1 MLKKINNFIILL
13 LAVLLAACGNVSQA
27 DSNLQSSSSA
37 QMEAGS
43 TSSQRESRA
52 SSQSEKTE
60 QPVEISD
67 NILYTFIDTDFFT
80 PWEGYG
86 DVYYQP
92 VSYTVDGQQ
101 FRRADTEKGWGIN
114 GYYPEV
120 DYDAWGRKDA
130 VNLFAKDYFHP
141 DSTGYEKLGDAI
153 IAKTNG
159 DWDVFTADVKYI
171 GYREDSAEI
180 PQQKWLDYF
189 DKKRQELFG
198 VKVPAVISHA
208 WLFTYNGMDCAI
220 VEADNVAWGE
230 KEENNTSLPA
240 GNKNTVY
247 RMTAVF
253 IGDKYVELDSYSE
266 FTVSKEP
273 LNHKQYPDNVSCS
286 FVKPSDDYDSE
297 DFGGFEYNTYQYNRE
312 GNIET
317 YSIYTNY
324 AYNDNSVNILRYS
337 PYFFIGDVDGDGK
350 EEIVREN
357 TYVSSLG
364 YSIRVI
370 DITEGGLEY
379 R

>member
-1 MLKKINNFIILL
+1 MIKKLICFLMLPTLL
-13 LAVLLAACGNVSQA
+13 LISSCAEEQPSTHPQ
-27 DSNLQSSSSA
+27 SPSSSRMDSSSVSL
-37 QMEAGS
+37 QQES
-43 TSSQRESRA
+43 TVT
-52 SSQSEKTE
+52 SQSEKTE
-60 QPVEISD
+60 QSAVISD
-67 NILYTFIDTDFFT
+67 NVLYTFVDTDFLL

-101 FRRADTEKGWGIN
+101 LRRVDEEKGWGMN

-120 DYDAWGRKDA
+120 DYDAWERKDA
-130 VNLFAKDYFHP
+130 VNLYAKDYYHP
-141 DSTGYEKLGDAI
+141 DSTNYEKLGNAI

-159 DWDVFTADVKYI
+159 DWDIFTADVKYI
-171 GYREDSAEI
+171 SYRGDTEEM
-180 PQQKWLDYF
+180 PQQKWIDYF
-189 DKKRQELFG
+189 DKKRQELYG
-198 VKVPAVISHA
+198 TKVPILTSDA
-208 WLFTYNGMDCAI
+208 WLFKYNDMDCAI

-230 KEENNTSLPA
+230 KEETDTSLPA

-253 IGDKYVELDSYSE
+253 IGDKYVELDSYYD
-266 FTVSKEP
+266 FTVSKDP
-273 LNHKQYPDNVSCS
+273 LNHKQYPNNVNCS
-286 FVKPSDDYDSE
+286 FVKPSDNYDSE

-324 AYNDNSVNILRYS
+324 AYNDNSVNILGYR
-337 PYFFIGDVDGDGK
+337 PHFFIGDVDGDGTA
-350 EEIVREN
+350 EIVREN
-357 TYVSSLG
+357 NYVSSIG

-370 DITEGGLEY
+370 DITENGLEW